1 MKRTL
6 ALLLSVVL
14 TLAAALPV
22 IADDRVQT
30 APETAASAA
39 DPGAGTSSSASS
51 SDVSTAAGSETAG
64 EAAPDALASGELK
77 DPAASSAV
85 DSFSASSVQ
94 NMQLTPKNTANSI
107 SFENLRG
114 AMLKYNPTIQSLQ
127 AQIMDVNGMTQ
138 DSLWSA
144 SGTLRE
150 MLANTSAALGTVES
164 ALEDGDLDPNLGQVY
179 QALRVALN
187 ANVLSLQSAVAQNY
201 SQVINVDNTI
211 ASTKNTLNNAIEK
224 VICGAEQVYMGV
236 VAIEDALPAV
246 QRGLDSL
253 DRAVAV
259 VEKQQELGM
268 ASAYDV
274 ESIRHQRAQ
283 VASQLEALK
292 YQATTN
298 KLLLEGM
305 CDMELSGTVKL
316 GALPMPTQAEL
327 DAVSYDKTLNTAMGR
342 NVDVANAEISYNTES
357 SGANKNALLGAK
369 DTFASKFKVVCMTIP
384 EDSRLVTA
392 AQETVDFQQRT
403 FDIAAKKYE
412 LGMLSHEE
420 YLAAKSD
427 LDSAQDDLKTAQ
439 RNLFSAYRAYVN
451 ATQYGLV

>member
-6 ALLLSVVL
+6 ALLLSAVL
-14 TLAAALPV
+14 TLAVALPV

-30 APETAASAA
+30 APETASSAA
-39 DPGAGTSSSASS
+39 DPGAGASS
-51 SDVSTAAGSETAG
+51 STSPDASGPETAG
-64 EAAPDALASGELK
+64 DAAADAAASAGPE
-77 DPAASSAV
+77 DGAASSGV
-85 DSFSASSVQ
+85 DSFSASSLQ

-114 AMLKYNPTIQSLQ
+114 VLLKYNPTIQSLQ

-144 SGTLRE
+144 GGTLRE

-164 ALEDGDLDPNLGQVY
+164 ALEDEDLDPNLGQVY

-187 ANVLSLQSAVAQNY
+187 ANVLSLQSSIAQNL
-201 SQVINVDNTI
+201 SQVVNVDNTI
-211 ASTKNTLNNAIEK
+211 ASTKNTLNDAIEK
-224 VICGAEQVYMGV
+224 VVSGAEQVYVGV
-236 VAIEDALPAV
+236 IAIEDALPAV
-246 QRGLDSL
+246 QRGLDAL
-253 DRAVAV
+253 DRAVAIA
-259 VEKQQELGM
+259 EKQQELGM

-274 ESIRHQRAQ
+274 ESVRHQRAQ
-283 VASQLEALK
+283 VASQLETLK

-316 GALPMPTQAEL
+316 GDLPMPTQAEL
-327 DAVSYDKTLNTAMGR
+327 DSVSYDKMLSTASAK
-342 NVDVANAEISYNTES
+342 NVDVANAEIAFGED
-357 SGANKNALLGAK
+357 SGPVNKQARIAAQN
-369 DTFASKFKVVCMTIP
+369 TFASSFKGVCVAVP
-384 EDSRLVTA
+384 ENIRLVSA

-420 YLAAKSD
+420 YLSAQSD